1 MADERHE
8 RGRRGEDEAV
18 RVLKKKGYRVLERNF
33 RGRFGEIDIVAKDGK
48 SVVFVEVK
56 TRSVTAAGDY
66 GTPGEAVGAKKR
78 ERIIKAAH
86 EWLRR
91 RKDKDCLARF
101 DVVEVIIREDG
112 DGEQGLTATIIEDA
126 FGAEW

>member
-8 RGRRGEDEAV
+8 RGRRGEDEAA
-18 RVLKKKGYRVLERNF
+18 RVLKKKGYKILERNF

-56 TRSVTAAGDY
+56 TRSATDADY

-78 ERIIKAAH
+78 DRIIKAAQ

-91 RKDKDCLARF
+91 CKDNDRQARF

-112 DGEQGLTATIIEDA
+112 DGEEGLTATIIEDA